1 MVHRIMHDITWF
13 RRNEP
18 LNEEALSALSSFP
31 FQLPKK
37 YLSLLEQSNGGA
49 INNSDFEY
57 YDGRHN
63 SYTQHAIGFIYG
75 IGTTQYNLIK
85 EYFSP
90 PEFFPEGLV
99 AFAETG
105 NGDLICFDY
114 RNDPKTSNPPIVY
127 WNHEAEVGK
136 DVSFIA
142 KDFEEFLTMLKEP
155 ED

>member
-1 MVHRIMHDITWF
+1 MIVLKMKWFEKNPGVKKDDIGRLRDIPYTF
-13 RRNEP
+13 P
-18 LNEEALSALSSFP
+18 SSYLKFLKLSD
-31 FQLPKK
+31 
-37 YLSLLEQSNGGA
+37 GGMPDT
-49 INNSDFEY
+49 SDFDY
-57 YDGRHN
+57 FDVSLKDTVG
-63 SYTQHAIGFIYG
+63 QAVG
-75 IGTTQYNLIK
+75 IFYSLISGELNLIK

-114 RNDPKTSNPPIVY
+114 RNDPKTGNPPIVY

-142 KDFEEFLTMLKEP
+142 KDFEEFLSILKEP
-155 ED
+155 KD